1 MKLLKVVFSNLF
13 LLVAWSAFAQDAL
26 TLQDEAYGTDSL
38 QKMDVYLLPDRTLTT
53 PVVILVHGGGW
64 MAGDKEACNFMK
76 DFLTTQGINIINI
89 NYRLATTGKITYRE
103 VMADMDLAIDHVLK
117 KADQWQIR
125 KTKYVFWGGSAGGH
139 LAMLYAYKY
148 DKKNVISAVT
158 TLGGPTKLDDIETL
172 SKGKKEDIEGLLPLI
187 TGDKWQPENLAQS
200 YQDASPFYAI
210 AFRPTLLMHGEK
222 DNIVPVGQAQI
233 MYTHLKENEVPT
245 ELIVLENGGHGG
257 EGTSAET
264 SKKMA
269 VTILKWVQK
278 YGL

>member
-1 MKLLKVVFSNLF
+1 MKFLKVVFSNLF
-13 LLVAWSAFAQDAL
+13 LLAALSAFAQDAL

-89 NYRLATTGKITYRE
+89 NYRLATTGKISYRE
-103 VMADMDLAIDHVLK
+103 IMADMDLAIDHVLK

-125 KTKYVFWGGSAGGH
+125 KNKYVFWGGSAGGH

-187 TGDKWQPENLAQS
+187 TGDKWQPENLARS
-200 YQDASPFYAI
+200 YQDASPFYAT

-269 VTILKWVQK
+269 VTILNWVQK